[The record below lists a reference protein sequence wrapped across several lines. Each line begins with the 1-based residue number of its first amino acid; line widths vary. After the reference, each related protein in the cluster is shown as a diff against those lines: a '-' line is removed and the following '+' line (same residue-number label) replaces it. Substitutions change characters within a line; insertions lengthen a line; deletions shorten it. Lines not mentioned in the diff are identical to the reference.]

1 MSESSQ
7 DALDKLLYP
16 IASLDFQTR
25 YFEKHY
31 LHISRDNLE
40 HYSALFSKQ
49 EVEKVFLDRAFR
61 FPSLRLTKHGEEIQS
76 SAYCN
81 DKGVDM
87 VQVRKRFSEGYT
99 IILNS
104 LHEQH
109 AALRDLTNTLAMC
122 CGHPFQTNVYITPP
136 GSQGF
141 PAHYDTHDVFVLQVA
156 GNKSWRIYR
165 DSSVALPNKTM
176 EFNAKEHHPGT
187 DFDEVHLKQGD
198 LLYVPRG
205 VFHDAL
211 TESELS
217 IHVTLGMLN
226 YTWTD
231 LVIQSVLERSKQQP
245 AWRKSLPFQFFK
257 ASHNQKNTQLFSDLL
272 QDLVEFSDLP
282 SSFNH
287 FQENLLRNQFG
298 SVQGVL
304 DLNDRLSMLEA
315 ATILQHHANKA
326 FTFVKEED
334 NIGLEWA
341 GYRVSFPVHAEAT
354 IQYILKHKCF
364 QISELPDVM
373 DQESNLVLI
382 KRLLKEDFLQI
393 VPNVEPPSN

>member
-1 MSESSQ
+1 MSEKSQ
-7 DALDKLLYP
+7 DAFDNLLYP
-16 IASLDFQTR
+16 IASNDFQSR

-31 LHISRDNLE
+31 LHISRENRE

-49 EVEKVFLDRAFR
+49 EVEKLLLDRTFR
-61 FPSLRLTKHGEEIQS
+61 FPSLRLTKYGEEIQS
-76 SAYCN
+76 SEYCN
-81 DKGVDM
+81 DKGVDL
-87 VQVRKRFSEGYT
+87 VRVRKRFLEGYT

-109 AALRDLTNTLAMC
+109 AALRELTNELSVC

-141 PAHYDTHDVFVLQVA
+141 PAHYDTHDVFVLQVS
-156 GNKSWRIYR
+156 GNKTWRIYQ
-165 DSSVALPNKTM
+165 DSSVELPTKTM

-187 DFDEVHLKQGD
+187 EFVEVHLKQGD
-198 LLYVPRG
+198 LLYLPRG

-231 LVIQSVLERSKQQP
+231 LVIQSVLERSNKNP
-245 AWRKSLPFQFFK
+245 IWRKSLPLAFFNPSSIGK
-257 ASHNQKNTQLFSDLL
+257 YAPFFSDLL
-272 QDLVEFSDLP
+272 QDLGEFSDLQ
-282 SSFNH
+282 SSFKH
-287 FQENLLRNQFG
+287 FQENLLRNQPV

-304 DLNDRLSMLEA
+304 DFENHLSKLEA
-315 ATILQHHANKA
+315 TTMLQHHPYKT

-341 GYRVSFPVHAEAT
+341 GYRVSFPLQTEAT
-354 IQYILKHKCF
+354 IQFILMHKDF
-364 QISELPDVM
+364 QMSELPDVM
-373 DQESNLVLI
+373 DVESNSVLI

-393 VPNVEPPSN
+393 VPNDERSSN